1 MKRYQK
7 ALIALMMALIVIFA
21 NASLAFADEEEEQ
34 TTPAATQEEEAPQ
47 VSSNSSIWPSPP
59 EVLSGNCLMIEANTQ
74 AVLFSKD
81 PDDRIY
87 PASTTKL
94 LTCLIALENS
104 TYDEIVTFSATAVD
118 LEDDA
123 SNIGAVEGEQLTMR
137 DCLYGLMVSSGN
149 ECANA
154 IAEHIAGS
162 IPAFAEMMNK
172 KAEELG
178 CTGSHFV
185 NPHGLFDENHYTT
198 ASDMM
203 KIAQAA
209 FNNSSLLDI
218 ISQANYTIK
227 PTNKTEEE
235 RHLSNSHYMILPN
248 SEYYNEYVVGGKTGY
263 LVESGRCLVSLAK
276 KDNMTII
283 CVTMFCPT
291 YTGVFSD
298 TQELLDYAFN
308 NFSIRNISQSEIRFG
323 YADEKAKVV
332 VDSTSQLLLPN
343 KVAFESLDSRVHF
356 TYDMDMDEYAAAK
369 EEAGITTN
377 DGRHLYAIM
386 EYSMNDHYLGKVNV
400 FLNDNLKT
408 TKAGF
413 TQVVFINVWYVLI
426 GAAAIIVILFIF
438 FEVAGR
444 KRAKARSGQ
453 MPIRRPPAHR

>member
-1 MKRYQK
+1 MKRK
-7 ALIALMMALIVIFA
+7 LTFIIAMLMALILVFA
-21 NASLAFADEEEEQ
+21 NSSVVFADGEEEQ
-34 TTPAATQEEEAPQ
+34 TEPSASSYSLWPAAPDL
-47 VSSNSSIWPSPP
+47 
-59 EVLSGNCLMIEANTQ
+59 LSGSCLMIEANTQ
-74 AVLFSKD
+74 AVLYSKN
-81 PDDRIY
+81 PDEKIY

-94 LTCLIALENS
+94 LTCLVALENS
-104 TYDEIVTFSATAVD
+104 TFDETVTFSENAVN

-123 SNIGAVEGEQLTMR
+123 SNIGAVAGEQMTMK
-137 DCLYGLMVSSGN
+137 DCLYGLMVASGN

-162 IPAFAEMMNK
+162 IPKFAEMMNR

-198 ASDMM
+198 AADML

-218 ISQANYTIK
+218 ISQASYTIK

-235 RHLSNSHYMILPN
+235 RTLTNSHYMILPH

-263 LVESGRCLVSLAK
+263 LVESGRCLITLAK

-323 YADEKAKVV
+323 YADDKAKVV

-369 EEAGITTN
+369 EAAGITTN

-386 EYSMNDHYLGKVNV
+386 EYSLDDHYLGKVNV
-400 FLNDNLKT
+400 FLNDNLEI

-413 TQVVFINVWYVLI
+413 TQVVYVNLWFVLI
-426 GAAAIIVILFIF
+426 IVGAVIIVLIAF
-438 FEVAGR
+438 FEISGK
-444 KRAKARSGQ
+444 KRAKAQ
-453 MPIRRPPAHR
+453 AAVRRPVRR